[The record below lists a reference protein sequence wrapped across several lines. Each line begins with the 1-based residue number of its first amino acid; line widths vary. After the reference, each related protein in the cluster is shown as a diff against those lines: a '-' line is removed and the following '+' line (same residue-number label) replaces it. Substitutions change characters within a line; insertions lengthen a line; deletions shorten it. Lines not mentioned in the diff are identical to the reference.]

1 MLPIIALILSLHAA
15 PAADSLAGPWQ
26 IKGDVQGNPVN
37 EVCTFTQA
45 GTVLSGSCTSEDG
58 EPALLAGE
66 IKDGKITFWHG
77 GDWDGQALTVI
88 YSGTL
93 ASAAELKGTIEVRP
107 LNVSGTFTAAPAPA
121 PTPATAP
128 APAAA
133 PAPAKKP

>member
-15 PAADSLAGPWQ
+15 PAADSLVGAWQ

-37 EVCTFTQA
+37 EVCTFAQA

-58 EPALLAGE
+58 EPALLAGQ

-88 YSGTL
+88 YSGML

-107 LNVSGTFTAAPAPA
+107 FNVSGTFTAVPAPAPA
-121 PTPATAP
+121 VPTPA
-128 APAAA
+128 
-133 PAPAKKP
+133 KP